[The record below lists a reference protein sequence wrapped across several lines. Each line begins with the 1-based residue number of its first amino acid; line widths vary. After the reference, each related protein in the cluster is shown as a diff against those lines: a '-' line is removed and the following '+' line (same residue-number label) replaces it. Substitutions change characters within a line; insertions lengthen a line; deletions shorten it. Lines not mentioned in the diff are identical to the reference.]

1 MDQLMLL
8 KPTKDYAEQIFNY
21 RQTFIMQGDAL
32 DGTGSLYRM
41 PDPEEWLQQVE
52 DLSKPETTPEN
63 WDVTSQ
69 YICVRPFDNA
79 LVGMILVRHT
89 LNDYLQLCGGHVEY
103 SVLPQE
109 RKKGYGTWMLKNVLP
124 YCREFGIE
132 KVLLACEPQNEG
144 GRKVICNNGGVSLG
158 RVFDPEYEIEMER
171 FVIDLSKA

>member
-21 RQTFIMQGDAL
+21 RLTFIMQGEAL

-41 PDPEEWLQQVE
+41 PDPMEWLQQVE

-69 YICVRPFDNA
+69 YLCVRPYDNT

-89 LNDYLQLCGGHVEY
+89 LNEYLRLYGGHVEY
-103 SVLPQE
+103 SVLPSE
-109 RKKGYGTWMLKNVLP
+109 RNKGYGTWMLKTVLP
-124 YCREFGIE
+124 YCREFGID
-132 KVLLACEPQNEG
+132 KVLLACEPKNEAG
-144 GRKVICNNGGVSLG
+144 LKIIRKNGGVPLDK
-158 RVFDPEYEIEMER
+158 VFDPEYDMEMER
-171 FVIDLSKA
+171 YVIDLG

>member
-8 KPTKDYAEQIFNY
+8 KPTKDYAGQIFNY
-21 RQTFIMQGDAL
+21 RQTFIIQGEAM

-69 YICVRPFDNA
+69 YICVRPYDNA

-89 LNDYLQLCGGHVEY
+89 LNEYLRLYGGHVEY
-103 SVLPQE
+103 SVLPSE
-109 RKKGYGTWMLKNVLP
+109 RNKGYGTWMLKTVLP

-132 KVLLACEPQNEG
+132 RVLLACEPRNEAG
-144 GRKVICNNGGVSLG
+144 LKVIRNNGGVLLDK
-158 RVFDPEYEIEMER
+158 VFDPEYDMDMER
-171 FVIDLSKA
+171 YVIELK